1 MKRLLIIM
9 LFLLLALTGCA
20 GTEKY
25 NPTTDFVLTTN
36 NFCEALRWKD
46 FFGASRYVVP
56 AAQEEFLAQ
65 FEEDPDL
72 FVVDSRVKKIDLEK
86 KENGAEVVYEMEY
99 YHLPS
104 SRVRTWTWTQEWILI
119 REKTLKQGVWLIE
132 KAPPEVPWK
141 K

>member
-1 MKRLLIIM
+1 MKGSAMKRLLIIM

-86 KENGAEVVYEMEY
+86 KENGAEVVYEWNITTCRRAGFGPGPG
-99 YHLPS
+99 LRS
-104 SRVRTWTWTQEWILI
+104 
-119 REKTLKQGVWLIE
+119 GF
-132 KAPPEVPWK
+132 
-141 K
+141 